1 MAAQYWTAQ
10 LHIHAGLASEEA
22 PEIAFAERSDEHGC
36 LVALYLVAEPIRP
49 GSERFLEEF
58 VTRIGEEFLTAPG
71 SLTGALQRAI
81 RNRHD
86 ELRDWNR
93 GSLPRDQACY
103 GLSCLLARGGEVYL
117 AQVGPSLAYIRS
129 DDRVRV
135 QQPLSDRAGHPVGLA
150 DVAAAEFT
158 RLHLG
163 EGDYALLVSSN
174 ARAALP
180 QAALNALR
188 DLPAD
193 AVLSALYPL
202 LRTLSRVAALVI
214 TPLPGAAEQRSGF
227 APATHITGEAG
238 VAAAGPVGAAPP
250 AVSPEDADLPA
261 EPEPAEEEDRYPERT
276 PVGEALAA
284 GVRSL
289 FGAVG
294 RLFRGRSPGPA
305 TEDEDAAVSP
315 AAMTPPWTPA
325 PPLSTPTP
333 TLDLTMPDE
342 SPESWPVFT
351 PPSAAGREESAPPGE
366 AVAAMP
372 EEPGDSIEPAAEVE
386 SLEPEHDAEG
396 LLTLHAAEGEAAD
409 NFDDEDDEPV
419 DDDPPGAPPSGLESD
434 EAGGDFERESGEADA
449 VDLPLDVP
457 APSRAREHH
466 FAPAQ
471 APLAGLELQVESWP
485 ANPFTPAPPPVLAP
499 AADIDLAQTSGPLI
513 GLRTTVPNLRRRE
526 RPPRDEGGQR
536 PWHQSWTPIVA
547 VLGLA
552 LLVLI
557 GVAGGLLIP
566 DLLRESERG
575 RFDLLLDEAQLRN
588 GEARLATDPAIV
600 RSELQ
605 GALAAASE
613 ALALRPDNPDALA
626 VQQDIESALSQVNV
640 IVQPTD
646 LTVVRDL
653 RAEVSDDAP
662 LSTVQVGGESA
673 YLLDEGAGIIWAAPL
688 DGGAPSILFR
698 AGATYRVAGVFE
710 GIAAAAPISMQWA
723 RTEGGDSLIVLD
735 RNQQVYRIGAEGV
748 VEALPLPNPE
758 ILGSADALSVH
769 GGAIYL
775 LDATG
780 GTVWRY
786 VTVTDGSLLP
796 GAGVITR
803 TALGSATDLA
813 VDEAIYIASRDGR
826 IRRFVAGAEQPFP
839 MSGLDRPLLVPASL
853 AVGQQSGWLY
863 AADRGNHRVV
873 IFSPDGKLLVQ
884 VRDAQL
890 TNVRGVAVDEA
901 NGRLYYVTPT
911 ALLVSAIPPIS
922 G

>member
-10 LHIHAGLASEEA
+10 LHIHAGVASEEA
-22 PEIAFAERSDEHGC
+22 PEIAFAERSDEQGRP
-36 LVALYLVAEPIRP
+36 VALYLVAEPIRP

-58 VTRIGEEFLTAPG
+58 VTRIGEEFLTTPG

-81 RNRHD
+81 RNRHE
-86 ELRDWNR
+86 ELLDWNR
-93 GSLPRDQACY
+93 GSLPRDQAGY

-117 AQVGPSLAYIRS
+117 AQAGPSLAYVRS
-129 DDRVRV
+129 GDRVRV
-135 QQPLSDRAGHPVGLA
+135 QQPLSDRAARPVGLA
-150 DVAAAEFT
+150 DVTAAEFT
-158 RLHLG
+158 RLDLG
-163 EGDYALLVSSN
+163 EGDYALLMSSN

-180 QAALNALR
+180 EAALNALR

-202 LRTLSRVAALVI
+202 LRTLPRVAALVI
-214 TPLPGAAEQRSGF
+214 TPLPSAVEHRSGL
-227 APATHITGEAG
+227 APAARVTAEAG
-238 VAAAGPVGAAPP
+238 VAAAEPVGVAPQAVPP
-250 AVSPEDADLPA
+250 AEARVPTDLVPT
-261 EPEPAEEEDRYPERT
+261 EEEDRYPERT
-276 PVGEALAA
+276 SVGEALAT

-289 FGAVG
+289 FGAIG

-305 TEDEDAAVSP
+305 TAEEGATVSP
-315 AAMTPPWTPA
+315 ASPTPPLSPA
-325 PPLSTPTP
+325 PPLSPP
-333 TLDLTMPDE
+333 TLNLAMPDE
-342 SPESWPVFT
+342 SSESWPVFT
-351 PPSAAGREESAPPGE
+351 PRPAADREESAPPGE
-366 AVAAMP
+366 AADAMA
-372 EEPGDSIEPAAEVE
+372 EESGAPIEPAAAEVE
-386 SLEPEHDAEG
+386 SRGPESDVEE
-396 LLTLHAAEGEAAD
+396 LLALHAAEDEAGND
-409 NFDDEDDEPV
+409 FDDG
-419 DDDPPGAPPSGLESD
+419 PPGAPPTALEGA
-434 EAGGDFERESGEADA
+434 EAAGDFERESDEAGNA
-449 VDLPLDVP
+449 DLPLDVP
-457 APSRAREHH
+457 PPSRAQEHH

-471 APLAGLELQVESWP
+471 MSLAGLELQVESWP
-485 ANPFTPAPPPVLAP
+485 ANPFTPAPPPMLAP
-499 AADIDLAQTSGPLI
+499 AADVDLAQTSGPLI
-513 GLRTTVPNLRRRE
+513 GLRTTVPNLRRRRK
-526 RPPRDEGGQR
+526 RPPRDEGGHR
-536 PWHQSWTPIVA
+536 PWHQSWTPIVV

-566 DLLRESERG
+566 DLLQESERS

-588 GEARLATDPAIV
+588 GEARLATDPAVV
-600 RSELQ
+600 RSELE
-605 GALAAASE
+605 GALAAATE
-613 ALALRPDNPDALA
+613 ALALRPDDPDALA
-626 VQQDIESALSQVNV
+626 VQQDIESALSQVNA
-640 IVQPTD
+640 IVQPAD

-653 RAEVSDDAP
+653 RAEVSEDAP

-673 YLLDEGAGIIWAAPL
+673 YLLDEGAGVIWAAPL
-688 DGGAPSILFR
+688 DGGAPSVVFR
-698 AGATYRVAGVFE
+698 AGTTYRVAGAFE
-710 GIAAAAPISMQWA
+710 GIAAASPISMHWA
-723 RTEGGDSLIVLD
+723 PTEGGDSLIVLD
-735 RNQQVYRIGAEGV
+735 RNRQVFRFSAEGV

-758 ILGSADALSVH
+758 ILGSADAVSVH

-786 VTVTDGSLLP
+786 VTMSDGSLLP

-803 TALGSATDLA
+803 TSLGSATDLA

-853 AVGQQSGWLY
+853 AVGEQSGRLY

-873 IFSPDGKLLVQ
+873 IFSPDGKLLAQ

-890 TNVRGVAVDEA
+890 TDVRGVAVDEA

-911 ALLVSAIPPIS
+911 ALLVSALPPIS